1 MSWKPKKF
9 FSPEQVEAAMT
20 PKGGFSRKSLAKL
33 GVPWPPPKGWRK
45 ALTERPVTCKEIV
58 RRGRKHAAN
67 YPSYESPYNNP
78 LAERIARDDRH
89 DDPSKRTPEEWY
101 ALIPKLAHWAF
112 K

>member
-45 ALTERPVTCKEIV
+45 ALTERLVTSKEIV
-58 RRGRKHAAN
+58 RRGRKHAARYVN
-67 YPSYESPYNNP
+67 EVTFRLNAGNVANHTLDRLDSFIRAVDGQRLTYER
-78 LAERIARDDRH
+78 LIA
-89 DDPSKRTPEEWY
+89 
-101 ALIPKLAHWAF
+101 
-112 K
+112 